1 MIVEKQ
7 LKTFVWFKSQK
18 VIKPQTFDSHFSSI
32 PKEKSRPHTQ
42 NLKIWDPCTV
52 QQPWA
57 R

>member
-52 QQPWA
+52 QQLWA